1 MKLLG
6 LSAGRK
12 MGNSEI
18 LLKEALISAK
28 EFGVEVELLRLQE
41 LKIKP
46 CTGCIS
52 CSKDQQSGGT
62 GACII
67 KGDDMPFFNEKL
79 LECDGIILSTPVYI
93 LTPPGYFKV
102 LCDRIGPSHDVAWQ
116 MEAKKIAEA
125 NGRESKIDPRFFKPR
140 VGGFI
145 AVGGAPTSD
154 WVSLGL
160 PLMHTFTF
168 PMQIEVIDQMQ
179 VIGSPLPGQVVLNE
193 KVMERASKLGK
204 HVAQAIG
211 KPADQ
216 LKWMGDEP
224 GTCPLCHSNV
234 MIVGKT
240 TTVECAICGIK
251 GELKQQNG
259 EIIITFSKEEQS
271 MGRLT
276 LAGKKKHFDDVLE
289 TVKASIPKMGEVAQ
303 RLEKYKS
310 FPYMV
315 KPPRKGK
322 AI

>member
-12 MGNSEI
+12 MGNSEV

-28 EFGVEVELLRLQE
+28 EFGVDVELLRLQE

-52 CSKDQQSGGT
+52 CTKDQQSGGT

-125 NGRESKIDPRFFKPR
+125 QGKESKIDPRFFKGR

-168 PMQIEVIDQMQ
+168 PMQIEVVDQMQ

-193 KVMERASKLGK
+193 EAMQRARRLGK
-204 HVAQAIG
+204 NVAQAMG
-211 KPADQ
+211 KPANQ
-216 LKWMGDEP
+216 IEWMGDES

-234 MIVGKT
+234 MIIGKT

-251 GELKQQNG
+251 GDLKEHNG
-259 EIIITFSKEEQS
+259 EITITFSKEEQAL
-271 MGRLT
+271 GRLT
-276 LAGKKKHFDDVLE
+276 LAGKKKHFDDVVE
-289 TVKASIPKMGEVAQ
+289 TVKASLPRMGEVAQ

-310 FPYMV
+310 FPYMA
-315 KPPRKGK
+315 KPPKRAKG
-322 AI
+322 

>member
-28 EFGVEVELLRLQE
+28 EFGVEIELLRLQE

-125 NGRESKIDPRFFKPR
+125 DGRESKIDPRFFKQR

-145 AVGGAPTSD
+145 AVGGAPNAE

-168 PMQIEVIDQMQ
+168 PMQIEVVDQMQ
-179 VIGSPLPGQVVLNE
+179 VLASPLPGQVVLNE
-193 KVMERASKLGK
+193 KVMERARKLGQ
-204 HVAQAIG
+204 HVAQAMG
-211 KPADQ
+211 KSTEQ
-216 LKWMGDEP
+216 IEWMGDEP

-234 MIVGKT
+234 MLLGKT

-251 GELKQQNG
+251 GELRLENG
-259 EIIITFSKEEQS
+259 KVTVDFPKEAQAI
-271 MGRLT
+271 GRLT
-276 LAGKKKHFDDVLE
+276 LEGKKRHFVEVLE
-289 TVKASIPKMGEVAQ
+289 TVHESIKRMGEVAQ
-303 RLEKYKS
+303 KLEKYKS

-315 KPPRKGK
+315 KPPKRAKT
-322 AI
+322 

>member
-18 LLKEALISAK
+18 LLKEALLSAK
-28 EFGVEVELLRLQE
+28 EYGVDVELLRLQE

-52 CSKDQQSGGT
+52 CTKDQQSGGT

-116 MEAKKIAEA
+116 MEAKKIAESQ
-125 NGRESKIDPRFFKPR
+125 GRESKIDPRFFKGR

-179 VIGSPLPGQVVLNE
+179 VIAAPLPGQVVLNE
-193 KVMERASKLGK
+193 KAMERARRLGK
-204 HVAQAIG
+204 NVAQAMG

-216 LKWMGDEP
+216 LEWMGDEP

-240 TTVECAICGIK
+240 NMVECAICGIR
-251 GELKQQNG
+251 GELKERNG
-259 EIIITFSKEEQS
+259 AITITFSKEEQAL
-271 MGRLT
+271 GRLT
-276 LAGKKKHFDDVLE
+276 LAGKKKHFDDVVE
-289 TVKASIPKMGEVAQ
+289 TVKSSLPRMGEIAQ
-303 RLEKYKS
+303 KIEKYKD
-310 FPYMV
+310 FPYMSKPSKV
-315 KPPRKGK
+315 KK
-322 AI
+322 